1 MIVTATELKNNLG
14 KYLDLVHHDDSIII
28 TKNGEPVAKIVPFVL
43 DKKAILDNLVGIV
56 SDSGY
61 SLDDIKAGRLSR
73 Q

>member
-14 KYLDLVHHDDSIII
+14 KYLELVHHEDSIII
-28 TKNGEPVAKIVPFVL
+28 TKNGEPVARMVPFVL
-43 DKKAILDNLVGIV
+43 DKKAILDGLVGIV
-56 SDSGY
+56 SDNGS

>member
-14 KYLDLVHHDDSIII
+14 KYLELVHHDDSIII

-43 DKKAILDNLVGIV
+43 DKKAILDNLVGLV
-56 SDSGY
+56 SDNDF